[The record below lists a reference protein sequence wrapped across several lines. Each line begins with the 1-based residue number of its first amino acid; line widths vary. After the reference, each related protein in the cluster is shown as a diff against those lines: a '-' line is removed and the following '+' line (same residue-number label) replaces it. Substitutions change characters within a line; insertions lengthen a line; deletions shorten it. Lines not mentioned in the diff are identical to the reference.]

1 MSSDQPKSSSLRGG
15 IAWSLLTFVGTKAL
29 TFIATLVLARLLV
42 PSEFG
47 VLAAVLAF
55 VTLLEQVSD
64 LGMKATVIYDSEK
77 GVTERVQTAFTMNLI
92 FTAVLTAVAVALAP
106 LIARFFGAESHTILF
121 RIAALDLL
129 LTGLGNI
136 HDAMLL
142 RDMQLRL
149 RMVPQLTGNLFRG
162 VSTILMAVAGF
173 GATALVIGYVLGT
186 GVWAVTLWIVKPFMP
201 TFRIAHHAFRGV
213 VTYGGW
219 ATVLALLA
227 VFFQRV
233 DTAVVGGTLGTRALG
248 LFTVAQRIPELIVG
262 NVTWSLSIVAFPA
275 LAQRRDR
282 DDRSLTDTTLSLIR
296 YTALFGIPI
305 SAWMAVL
312 ANPLIVVLFS
322 AKWAAAGAV
331 MTPMAIM
338 FGLVCI
344 VFPLGDTFKALGKQP
359 LMAAVY
365 AVSLP
370 ILIVVMILTAPAGIA
385 AVAWALLGV
394 QAAQSV
400 VWIVLTT
407 RVLGLRL
414 VSVAAMLRP
423 AIAAGAGVAL
433 GALAVRAIL
442 PSDSIGPLIA
452 GTAAGGLLGAA
463 ALWIFARPQWT
474 ELRELAHQGLRV
486 GPVRRPSRESNA
498 SRHAGRSRADRGR
511 RGHRRR
517 RGAAGRRRHQVE
529 FRRSAGAAHE
539 MGCGRPSGGPA
550 LENGF
555 MIRARADRPAGAWIR
570 PRSARGS
577 RVRSVARS
585 PACGPRSSA
594 GRALTRAGSRGRC
607 CTCCG

>member
-1 MSSDQPKSSSLRGG
+1 LSQASRPAILFAREPALYHIAGSPQEVSSDQPKSSSLRGG

-92 FTAVLTAVAVALAP
+92 FTAVLTAVAVALAS

-173 GATALVIGYVLGT
+173 GATALVIGYVVGT

-233 DTAVVGGTLGTRALG
+233 DTAVVGSTLGTRALG

-331 MTPMAIM
+331 MAPMAIM

-344 VFPLGDTFKALGKQP
+344 VFPLGDTFKALVKQP

-370 ILIVVMILTAPAGIA
+370 ILIVVMIVTAPAGIA

-423 AIAAGAGVAL
+423 AIAAGAGVAV

-474 ELRELAHQGLRV
+474 ELRELAHQGLGSVPFVAPRV
-486 GPVRRPSRESNA
+486 SRTPPATPVEVAPIDVEEAVDVAAERLGSGVTKLSSDEVPEPSA
-498 SRHAGRSRADRGR
+498 KWDPADPRA
-511 RGHRRR
+511 
-517 RGAAGRRRHQVE
+517 
-529 FRRSAGAAHE
+529 
-539 MGCGRPSGGPA
+539 
-550 LENGF
+550 
-555 MIRARADRPAGAWIR
+555 
-570 PRSARGS
+570 
-577 RVRSVARS
+577 
-585 PACGPRSSA
+585 GPRSKMDS
-594 GRALTRAGSRGRC
+594 
-607 CTCCG
+607 